1 MDEFNIPDDFINN
14 GAETA
19 VQDCDEVVEIYDDE
33 VNDPDYEEKD
43 LKETDDDNDICEVHD
58 ENEQLEKSEVN
69 IPVND
74 EYKKLEKGGANILDD
89 YVGNGM
95 TG

>member
-19 VQDCDEVVEIYDDE
+19 VQDCDLVVEIYDDE

-58 ENEQLEKSEVN
+58 ENEQLENSEVN

-74 EYKKLEKGGANILDD
+74 EYKQLEKGGANILDD